1 MADGKRLY
9 IRTGKGI
16 EPIDPA
22 IVEKYGLKPGMWAP
36 FSDGVVV
43 GMDETPGADDTGG
56 KERIDTVKGELV
68 NDNIAQLDNGMTLQ
82 TSEMI
87 DIAKAEDSVV
97 RTGEETY

>member
-9 IRTGKGI
+9 IRTETGVA
-16 EPIDPA
+16 PIDPA
-22 IVEKYGLKPGMWAP
+22 LAEKYGLKAGMRAP

-43 GMDETPGADDTGG
+43 SMGETPEPAGKGG

-68 NDNIAQLDNGMTLQ
+68 NDGISQLDNGMTLQ

-87 DIAKAEDSVV
+87 DIARAEDSVV